1 MAEIIFAIVVFGI
14 GTVFGM
20 TIEHNLYKKKY
31 KNEEI
36 DQEKDELED
45 YVLTEEDENKVISY
59 ALKQL
64 KYNQN
69 ELQIS
74 TYDPFTKNETTEYN
88 WRYYA
93 FLEDL
98 RIIIYINGVIRWK
111 SDSETSLLINCVD
124 DFIAGNN
131 PFEKVEIELHSGD
144 NDTVSIEDW
153 NTIEKFIDILYD
165 HYFKM
170 NFHSFVSAHKK
181 ELKKMNEFCRNRKKE
196 IYNKIGIG
204 K

>member
-1 MAEIIFAIVVFGI
+1 MAEIIFAVIVFSLGI
-14 GTVFGM
+14 VFGM
-20 TIEHNLYKKKY
+20 IINHNLSKKKY

-74 TYDPFTKNETTEYN
+74 TYSPFPKSEITEDN

-93 FLEDL
+93 FLDDL

-111 SDSETSLLINCVD
+111 SDSEKSLLTYCANK
-124 DFIAGNN
+124 FIEGDN
-131 PFEKVEIELHSGD
+131 PFEEIKIELRSDD
-144 NDTVSIEDW
+144 NDVVLIEDW
-153 NTIEKFIDILYD
+153 NILEKFIDILYD

-170 NFHSFVSAHKK
+170 TFHSFVSARRK
-181 ELKKMNEFCRNRKKE
+181 ELKKMNEFRRNRKKE
-196 IYNKIGIG
+196 IYNKIGIV

>member
-1 MAEIIFAIVVFGI
+1 MAEIIFAVIVFSLGI
-14 GTVFGM
+14 IFGM
-20 TIEHNLYKKKY
+20 IINHNLSKKKY

-74 TYDPFTKNETTEYN
+74 AYDPFHKNETTENN

-98 RIIIYINGVIRWK
+98 RIIISINGVIRWK
-111 SDSETSLLINCVD
+111 SDSETSLLKKCAD
-124 DFIAGNN
+124 EFITGNN
-131 PFEKVEIELHSGD
+131 PFEKIQIELRFCD
-144 NDTVSIEDW
+144 KDIVSIENW
-153 NTIEKFIDILYD
+153 NIIEKFIDILYD

-170 NFHSFVSAHKK
+170 NFHSFVSAHGK
-181 ELKKMNEFCRNRKKE
+181 ELKKMNEFFRNRKKE

>member
-1 MAEIIFAIVVFGI
+1 MAETIFVVIVFSLGI
-14 GTVFGM
+14 VFGM
-20 TIEHNLYKKKY
+20 TISYNLSKKKY

-36 DQEKDELED
+36 NQEKDELED

-69 ELQIS
+69 KLQIS
-74 TYDPFTKNETTEYN
+74 TCVPFPKNATTEDN

-93 FLEDL
+93 FLEDF
-98 RIIIYINGVIRWK
+98 RIIIFINGVIRWK
-111 SDSETSLLINCVD
+111 SDTETSLLKKCAD
-124 DFIAGNN
+124 EFITGNN
-131 PFEKVEIELHSGD
+131 PFEKIKIELRFSD
-144 NDTVSIEDW
+144 ENIVFIEDW
-153 NTIEKFIDILYD
+153 NIIEKFIDILYD

-170 NFHSFVSAHKK
+170 NFHSFISEYRK
-181 ELKKMNEFCRNRKKE
+181 ELKKMNEFYRNRKKE
-196 IYNKIGIG
+196 IYNKIGVG